1 MIDTICATKKGM
13 SQIWDAAGKRIAITK
28 FFIEP
33 NIVVGKIATQVKA
46 DKTIADSLINQSI
59 VEIGYGEKKLKN
71 VAKPMQV
78 RLSKLNL
85 KKGVKTII
93 GIRETAHSAE
103 LNLGQ
108 TINFADIF
116 SIGSLVQVQGKT
128 KGRGFAGGMK
138 RHHFRGGPKTHG
150 QSDRA
155 RAVGSV
161 GNRTTPG
168 RVWPGKRLPGHY
180 GLETTTVTG
189 LTVVYLD
196 PDTNQLW
203 LSGPVP
209 GAYNSTVIIKAT
221 GKMNKKFKPAL
232 TQTKE
237 NKNDSNQQT
246 SAPKAEVVVKET
258 NTDKSSETAK
268 EKQS

>member
-1 MIDTICATKKGM
+1 MIDTICATKKEM

-33 NIVVGKIATQVKA
+33 NIVVGKIKAQVKA
-46 DKTIADSLINQSI
+46 DKTLADSLVDQSI

-71 VAKPMQV
+71 VAKPMQA
-78 RLSKLNL
+78 RLNKLNL
-85 KKGVKTII
+85 KKGVKTIV
-93 GIRETAHSAE
+93 GIRETANSQQLE
-103 LNLGQ
+103 LGQ
-108 TINFADIF
+108 TINAADIF
-116 SIGSLVQVQGKT
+116 SVGSLVQVQGKT

-138 RHHFRGGPKTHG
+138 RHNFRGGPKTHG

-168 RVWPGKRLPGHY
+168 RVWPGKRLPGRY
-180 GLETTTVTG
+180 GLETTTITG

-196 PDTNQLW
+196 PTTNQLW

-221 GKMNKKFKPAL
+221 GKMNKKFKPAVKP
-232 TQTKE
+232 TKE
-237 NKNDSNQQT
+237 NDSEKKTNT
-246 SAPKAEVVVKET
+246 SAPKAEVVV
-258 NTDKSSETAK
+258 DKAK
-268 EKQS
+268 ADEDSKQEKAQEK